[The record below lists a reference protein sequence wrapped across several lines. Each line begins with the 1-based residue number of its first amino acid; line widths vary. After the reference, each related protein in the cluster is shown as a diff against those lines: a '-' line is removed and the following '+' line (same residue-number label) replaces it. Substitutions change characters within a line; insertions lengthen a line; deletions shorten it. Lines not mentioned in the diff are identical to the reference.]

1 VQAHFPNARIVFD
14 LFHIMKL
21 AGEALD
27 AVRKSLRMQGAD
39 LTGGALGAARQ

>member
-1 VQAHFPNARIVFD
+1 
-14 LFHIMKL
+14 MKL